1 MSKQADSLGFE
12 QDAKPEN
19 VVWHRHAVDKAQR
32 ATLKQQRPAVLV
44 HAADVGRLHLA
55 DGPVHEPPS

>member
-19 VVWHRHAVDKAQR
+19 VVWHRHAV
-32 ATLKQQRPAVLV
+32 
-44 HAADVGRLHLA
+44 
-55 DGPVHEPPS
+55 

>member
-32 ATLKQQRPAVLV
+32 ATL
-44 HAADVGRLHLA
+44 
-55 DGPVHEPPS
+55 

>member
-32 ATLKQQRPAVLV
+32 ATLKQQRPAVLWFSV
-44 HAADVGRLHLA
+44 YRVRANRPWQGRLRT
-55 DGPVHEPPS
+55 V